1 MTFQF
6 LGPDPLE
13 KQVTRTLERLA
24 DGQPPSQIETS
35 QVDVKEEPGRRRG
48 SLEGHND
55 LVLDL
60 ARRRGRVSSTEVAD
74 LIDVSIPTAG
84 KRLAALAGEGML
96 VPSRPNGTGRG
107 FH

>member
-35 QVDVKEEPGRRRG
+35 QVDVREEPGQ
-48 SLEGHND
+48 
-55 LVLDL
+55 
-60 ARRRGRVSSTEVAD
+60 RRGRSVA
-74 LIDVSIPTAG
+74 SGGQTSEE
-84 KRLAALAGEGML
+84 AAAYLAGEPGGRR
-96 VPSRPNGTGRG
+96 RPP
-107 FH
+107 H